1 MAYFSNGSDGY
12 ILDKQCA
19 DCPLGDGPCPVAL
32 IHAIYNYDQIDV
44 PKLREAMNMLV
55 NEEGICQMRYPIRGA
70 AGYNKKESETP
81 IPVMPAMKEWA
92 EKHGL
97 KVTTK

>member
-1 MAYFSNGSDGY
+1 MAYFSNGSDGA
-12 ILDKQCA
+12 ILDRQCL
-19 DCPLGDGPCPVAL
+19 DCPLGDGPCPIAV
-32 IHAIYNYDQIDV
+32 IHAIYNYDQCDV
-44 PKLREAMNMLV
+44 PKLREAMNILV
-55 NEEGICQMRYPIRGA
+55 NEDGICQMRYPIRGA
-70 AGYNKKESETP
+70 VGYNTQVKEEV